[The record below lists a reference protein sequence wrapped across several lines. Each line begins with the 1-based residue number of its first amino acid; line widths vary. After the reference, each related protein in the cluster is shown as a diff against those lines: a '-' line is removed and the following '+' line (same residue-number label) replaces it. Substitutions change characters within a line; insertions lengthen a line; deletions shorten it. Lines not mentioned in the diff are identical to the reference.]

1 MCKRREIDATVW
13 SDLFQVERTK
23 MCSRRPTIT
32 LVEKKN
38 DMLIKEVRV

>member
-13 SDLFQVERTK
+13 SDLFHVKRTK